1 MHKNSKIYVA
11 GHRGLV
17 GSAIIR
23 KLEEKG
29 YSNIITRTH
38 AELELTRQDDV
49 ERFFEE
55 NRPEYVFLAA
65 AKVGGILANN
75 TYKAEFIYDNLMI
88 AANIIHA
95 AYKFG
100 VKKLLNLGSSCI
112 YPKHSSQPMKEEYL
126 LTGSLEPTNEPYAIA
141 KIAAIK
147 LCRYYNEQYGTN
159 FISVMPTNLYG
170 PNDNF
175 HLLNSHVLPALI
187 RKFHLAKLLQQGDF
201 EAIKRDFLKHG
212 DGNTRTGSKS
222 ISLSLTSPTEDVLE
236 VLKFYGITQ
245 NTISSTPS
253 SSSSSIKHSTSNIQ
267 HPTSITLW
275 GTGKPRREFL
285 YVDDLADA
293 CIFLMKN
300 YDYKEIGEFVNV
312 GTGKDITISELAEL
326 VMSVVG
332 FKGKLKFDSSK
343 PDGTPRKLLDVSKLS
358 DLGWRAKVPLKEG
371 VKMTYDR
378 YVRMGKK

>member
-38 AELELTRQDDV
+38 AELDLTRQDDV

-65 AKVGGILANN
+65 AKVGGIVANN
-75 TYKAEFIYDNLMI
+75 TYKAEFIYDNLII
-88 AANIIHA
+88 AANVINA

-112 YPKHSSQPMKEEYL
+112 YPKFAPQPMKEEYL

-201 EAIKRDFLKHG
+201 EAIKRDFLKHR
-212 DGNTRTGSKS
+212 DGNIRTGSKS

-245 NTISSTPS
+245 NAISSTPS
-253 SSSSSIKHSTSNIQ
+253 SSSSSIQHSTSNIQ

-275 GTGKPRREFL
+275 GTGEVYREFL

>member
-38 AELELTRQDDV
+38 AELDLTRQDDV

-65 AKVGGILANN
+65 AKVGGIVANN
-75 TYKAEFIYDNLMI
+75 TYKAEFIYDNLII
-88 AANIIHA
+88 AANVINA

-112 YPKHSSQPMKEEYL
+112 YPKFAPQPMKEEYL

-159 FISVMPTNLYG
+159 FISIMPTNLYG

-175 HLLNSHVLPALI
+175 HLLHSHVLPALI
-187 RKFHLAKLLQQGDF
+187 RKFHLAKLLEQGDF
-201 EAIKRDFLKHG
+201 EAIKRDFIKNG
-212 DGNTRTGSKS
+212 DGNIRSGSKS

-236 VLKFYGITQ
+236 VLKCYGITQ

-275 GTGKPRREFL
+275 GTGEVYREFL